1 MKANRG
7 PLGDERR
14 DRGPELPPTRGALI
28 TGSLVRVSGA
38 AAAGC
43 GALFGLL
50 PVLALIGRFGF
61 PDDPPDF
68 VPVFGGPLIAASLG
82 IAVFLIVLGYSLT
95 FQQLALADMYAAAE
109 DSPSLGNAVEVRGP
123 VSRTPFFPAVATS
136 IVIGSLLL
144 ATAGVL
150 LAASAWPAIAM
161 TLLVLGVLCVP
172 AVLAL
177 IAADRRWRRTA
188 GERLPAQAL
197 GEQGH
202 ARLLLGDADT
212 KLRQKVKAR
221 DRAEA
226 TELDR
231 ASIPVLATLVIAM
244 LAMMSPSLSPTTPIW
259 KQVQLAGA
267 GLGVLCLLLVP
278 CIAVLRVRRLQRTL
292 VRVRRGGADVTAID
306 RAHAITATAT
316 QASEVHAATTV
327 WALLGAGALGTLI
340 PRTTDIAPVLIV
352 AGIWALGF
360 TALVALSMRSD
371 TAAPKLREEF
381 GYRLP
386 TQTSGNDNTW
396 H

>member
-1 MKANRG
+1 MKAKRG

-14 DRGPELPPTRGALI
+14 DRGPETPPTRGVLV
-28 TGSLVRVSGA
+28 TGSLVRVSSA

-43 GALFGLL
+43 GALFVLL
-50 PVLALIGRFGF
+50 PVLALIGRLGF

-95 FQQLALADMYAAAE
+95 FQQLALADMYAAE
-109 DSPSLGNAVEVRGP
+109 GDSPSLRNAVEVRGP

-150 LAASAWPAIAM
+150 LAASAWPAVATI
-161 TLLVLGVLCVP
+161 LLILGILSAP

-177 IAADRRWRRTA
+177 IAVGRRWRRTA

-212 KLRQKVKAR
+212 KRRQQAKAR

-226 TELDR
+226 TDLDR
-231 ASIPVLATLVIAM
+231 ASIPVRAALVIAVF
-244 LAMMSPSLSPTTPIW
+244 AVMSPSLSPTAPLW

-267 GLGVLCLLLVP
+267 GLGVLCLLLDS
-278 CIAVLRVRRLQRTL
+278 CLAMLRSRRLRRTL
-292 VRVRRGGADVTAID
+292 VRVRSGGADVTAID
-306 RAHAITATAT
+306 RAHAITATAA
-316 QASEVHAATTV
+316 QASEVHAVSTV
-327 WALLGAGALGTLI
+327 WALLGAGVLGTLI
-340 PRTTDIAPVLIV
+340 PRNTDIAPVLIV
-352 AGIWALGF
+352 AGTWVLGF
-360 TALVALSMRSD
+360 IALVAVSMRSD
-371 TAAPKLREEF
+371 AAAPKLREEY